1 MSTGT
6 ADDRALARAADDAP
20 PPLPWDVEVEVDA
33 RVDDAPSIPRDVL
46 DTLVDLLLL
55 LILVLDAMD
64 LVSEFYGID
73 SSATTLVVAKHFT

>member
-6 ADDRALARAADDAP
+6 ADDRALARADDDG

-64 LVSEFYGID
+64 LVSE
-73 SSATTLVVAKHFT
+73 LWHRL